1 MAVLEVSWRI
11 LVQMRSNAKAVVMF
25 VLLAVEA
32 YAHLPM

>member
-1 MAVLEVSWRI
+1 MGPDGGARGI